1 MTRPSHIDRLCD
13 LEEGD
18 TVTLTVRETTLTGD
32 VTHRHRTPAESY
44 DGVPVRG
51 SLIINIELNAETYQE
66 GNYPTETVEVQAL
79 ERRPGRWG
87 DATATVW
94 DPVVEDDTIVLDDWM
109 ILGDLEDVEV
119 A

>member
-1 MTRPSHIDRLCD
+1 MSALINSLRKTTK
-13 LEEGD
+13 GD
-18 TVTLTVRETTLTGD
+18 TVTLTVRDTMLTGE
-32 VTHRHRTPAESY
+32 VTHYHRTPAESY

-51 SLIINIELNAETYQE
+51 SLIVHLELDAETFEAQD
-66 GNYPTETVEVQAL
+66 YPTESVEVRAT
-79 ERRPGRWG
+79 ERRPGRWE

-94 DPVVEDDTIVLDDWM
+94 DPITDDETIILDDWM